1 MFAWFLVIWIIL
13 NGRLTWE
20 VFAIGVV
27 LCVPLGLFCVFFLGY
42 SLRRE
47 LRIIKHIPW
56 CIHYIVVLLSE
67 IVKANFA
74 VMRLILSNRLEP
86 EPVLFTFRTK
96 IKSEAAKVLLANSIT
111 LTPGTIT
118 VKQTGDRFV
127 VHALDREIAEGT
139 ENSVFTEMI
148 LAAENDTD
156 ADAADGKEARA

>member
-1 MFAWFLVIWIIL
+1 
-13 NGRLTWE
+13 
-20 VFAIGVV
+20 
-27 LCVPLGLFCVFFLGY
+27 
-42 SLRRE
+42 
-47 LRIIKHIPW
+47 
-56 CIHYIVVLLSE
+56 
-67 IVKANFA
+67 
-74 VMRLILSNRLEP
+74 MRLILSNRLEP

-96 IKSEAAKVLLANSIT
+96 LKSEAAKVLLANSIT

>member
-20 VFAIGVV
+20 VLAIGVV

-42 SLRRE
+42 SMRKE
-47 LRIIKHIPW
+47 WRILKRIPW

-86 EPVLFTFRTK
+86 EPVLFSFRTD
-96 IKSEAAKVLLANSIT
+96 IESEAAKVLLANSIT

-118 VKQTGDRFV
+118 VKQTGDRYV

-139 ENSVFTEMI
+139 ENSVFVSMI
-148 LAAENDTD
+148 RAAENGTD
-156 ADAADGKEARA
+156 AETDDGKEARA